1 MAQFFRNKLGTVQSV
16 NDGDE
21 LPEGAT
27 VLTEAEA
34 AGENPALLGY
44 ERAPEAAPE
53 AASEAASEAAPEA
66 EGAAATG
73 EGA

>member
-53 AASEAASEAAPEA
+53 TPAAGT
-66 EGAAATG
+66 EGA
-73 EGA
+73 